1 MRAAMVAGAPVEARE
16 SVRSSRLSPTE
27 RRNPRSMQLDRLSV
41 GAAVDLMLSEETRTL
56 RALRAERRN
65 IERAV
70 DTIGRALRR
79 GGRLFYLGAGT
90 SGRLGVLDASE
101 CPPTFGCDP
110 EQVQAIIAG
119 GRKALWRSVEGA
131 EDDAEA
137 GAQALRSRDVD
148 RHDVV
153 VGLAASGRTPFVWG
167 GLTEAKRCGAKTV
180 LVCFNPYVQIP
191 SANRPD
197 VVIAPNVGPEILT
210 GSTRLTAA
218 TATKLLLNMFTTL
231 AMVQAGKVISN
242 LMVDVKGSN
251 VKLRDRAVRIVQA
264 LTEANYPAA
273 ETALRS
279 CKWNI
284 RAAVQKLAA

>member
-1 MRAAMVAGAPVEARE
+1 
-16 SVRSSRLSPTE
+16 
-27 RRNPRSMQLDRLSV
+27 
-41 GAAVDLMLSEETRTL
+41 MLSEETRTL

-101 CPPTFGCDP
+101 CPPTFSCDP

-137 GAQALRSRDVD
+137 GAQALRCRGVD
-148 RHDVV
+148 RQDVV
-153 VGLAASGRTPFVWG
+153 VGIAASGRTPFVWG

-191 SANRPD
+191 RASRPD

-210 GSTRLTAA
+210 GSTRLKAG

-231 AMVQAGKVISN
+231 AMVRAGKVISN

-264 LTEANYPAA
+264 LTEADYPAA
-273 ETALRS
+273 EAALRS
-279 CKWNI
+279 TKWNI
-284 RAAVQKLAA
+284 RAAVQKLAT